1 MISVSN
7 NCEQHCQHLNRQCEH
22 LNESP
27 LLLYV
32 HPCSMSAP
40 ASCSHRCFHPPFR
53 RDPDASPN
61 LLYLDPTPDAMKLV
75 VGGMM
80 ERGGSTASIEAFGKK
95 KECGLF
101 KQPCLLDYHAQV
113 RC

>member
-1 MISVSN
+1 
-7 NCEQHCQHLNRQCEH
+7 
-22 LNESP
+22 
-27 LLLYV
+27 
-32 HPCSMSAP
+32 
-40 ASCSHRCFHPPFR
+40 
-53 RDPDASPN
+53 
-61 LLYLDPTPDAMKLV
+61 MKLV